1 MDRQPFPKGFPRAA
15 FTMKA
20 FKINGKFKMGRAWT
34 PFSTEV
40 AAADEAGARDRILS
54 TIGSR
59 HRVNRRQ
66 IELGGIAEIKGE
78 AITDPGVQKAVRG
91 A

>member
-1 MDRQPFPKGFPRAA
+1 
-15 FTMKA
+15 MKA
-20 FKINGKFKMGRAWT
+20 WKVNGKFKMGRDWT
-34 PFSTEV
+34 TFTTEV
-40 AAADEAGARDRILS
+40 AGADEAAARDRVFS

-66 IELGGIAEIKGE
+66 IEITAIAEIKGE
-78 AITDPGVQKAVRG
+78 AITDPGVAKAIRG